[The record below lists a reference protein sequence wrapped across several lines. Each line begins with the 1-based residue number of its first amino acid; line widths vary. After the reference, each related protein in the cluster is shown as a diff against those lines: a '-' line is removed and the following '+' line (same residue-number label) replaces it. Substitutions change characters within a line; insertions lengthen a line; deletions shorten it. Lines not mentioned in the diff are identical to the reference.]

1 MLLYSFNRTLLYTL
15 LPLRGLVRQQ
25 WSLHAHPRLLFLG
38 RVWGVS
44 CAWLRTVKDLSD
56 VMFCFFLPR
65 TRPQLIKDIFFSLF
79 PLFFLD
85 VPVFVFFF
93 LFFFRTISPLHN
105 QRISVEETSLL
116 RKQAFITH
124 KEAQKVLKIRYF
136 QFEMSWAALV
146 LILWFED
153 REGHVTERPTWKQ
166 Y

>member
-1 MLLYSFNRTLLYTL
+1 MLFYSFNRTLLYTL

-56 VMFCFFLPR
+56 VMFCFLPH
-65 TRPQLIKDIFFSLF
+65 TRPQLIKDIIFSLLLF
-79 PLFFLD
+79 FFFLD

-93 LFFFRTISPLHN
+93 LCTIPPLHN

-116 RKQAFITH
+116 RKQAFITN
-124 KEAQKVLKIRYF
+124 KEAQKVLKIGYF

-146 LILWFED
+146 LILCFED